1 MNMVERVARAICR
14 AHGKWI
20 EDESWH
26 TYQDEARAA
35 IEAMREPTME
45 MRNGVRPQEYT
56 IKHYHGSGHHRSF
69 PTLGSGP
76 VQIWQDMIDAALSE

>member
-1 MNMVERVARAICR
+1 MQEMTMVERVARAICR

-35 IEAMREPTME
+35 IEAMREPDQNIIEEIRSLGGDVAVAYWLAGHETM
-45 MRNGVRPQEYT
+45 
-56 IKHYHGSGHHRSF
+56 IKS
-69 PTLGSGP
+69 T
-76 VQIWQDMIDAALSE
+76 LSE